1 MDGSSNSDSSYFGAK
16 LWFSSDST
24 SSQGPWGWRLDVV
37 TLLAVIGESSIA
49 EHAQTI
55 TASVL
60 CLLPRIIPAPQAL
73 LKPSRPQRLPET
85 TARMTGVYSGVVLDT
100 VGFFA
105 NIIHPLDELQPFA
118 FKVLEIKHTDRNNA
132 GGIEVPHAPMNGHSM
147 LGLSKWRT
155 NVRTNTTLSQA
166 KSIRGPPL
174 DALDD
179 EPTNPRGRATGLS
192 VASTDVE
199 AGLDLPG
206 RGIMRR
212 PTMKEKVQ
220 DFVAN
225 PTLANMASRPA
236 IPATLYSPI
245 HILEI
250 FSVLL
255 TFSII
260 GFAAK
265 QNDGTAIVAVSL
277 MASASSIVGWASW
290 WRPIL
295 MNRSHTNKVPEGD
308 VIIRTREG
316 AFLLI
321 KCTEEVAR
329 ELYSGTEECQYHVGG
344 RTYRVLMGV
353 GTFLL
358 MVSVILLGNCKWNTQ
373 LFIGGS
379 YIVLN
384 GLYWTMGL
392 LPKRYFWDLNRYI
405 YNDITPREAQNAD
418 TTTDPNDPREGVK
431 SFTRTLWY
439 AIRET
444 KRTAWVTRSGA
455 APGTL
460 QWQMW
465 LAEAEDAANDCNIT
479 WPSVARKDEIMKMR
493 DDEIKE
499 MMKKRNEDETKRR
512 REDGM
517 DKSPITARE
526 PDFDAAAQAVP
537 AVEVQPH
544 DRRQGQTGAF

>member
-1 MDGSSNSDSSYFGAK
+1 MADATNGTCDCGSPIRTGAP
-16 LWFSSDST
+16 LWFSSDGPDG
-24 SSQGPWGWRLDVV
+24 QGPMGWRLDVV

-132 GGIEVPHAPMNGHSM
+132 GGIEVPHSAANGGVPF
-147 LGLSKWRT
+147 LAKWRSGG
-155 NVRTNTTLSQA
+155 RTNTNLSLA
-166 KSIRGPPL
+166 RSIKGPPP

-179 EPTNPRGRATGLS
+179 DRGDLRGRATGLS
-192 VASTDVE
+192 VAFSDVE
-199 AGLDLPG
+199 AGPNHPIPG
-206 RGIMRR
+206 LTRR

-236 IPATLYSPI
+236 IPATLYSPV

-250 FSVLL
+250 FSGLL
-255 TFSII
+255 TFAII
-260 GFAAK
+260 GFAAWG
-265 QNDGTAIVAVSL
+265 NDGTAIIAVSL
-277 MASASSIVGWASW
+277 MALASSIVGWASW

-316 AFLLI
+316 AFLLV

-329 ELYSGTEECQYHVGG
+329 ELYSGTEECEYHVGG
-344 RTYRVLMGV
+344 QAYRALMGL

-358 MVSVILLGNCKWNTQ
+358 MASVILLGNCKWRTQ

-379 YIVLN
+379 YITLN
-384 GLYWTMGL
+384 GLYWTLGL
-392 LPKRYFWDLNRYI
+392 IPKRYFWDLSRYEFK
-405 YNDITPREAQNAD
+405 DITPKEARNAD
-418 TTTDPNDPREGVK
+418 KTTDPNDPREGVK

-444 KRTAWVTRSGA
+444 KRTAWVRRSGA
-455 APGTL
+455 APGTP
-460 QWQMW
+460 QWQKW
-465 LAEAEDAANDCNIT
+465 LAEAEAAAKAGNMK
-479 WPSVARKDEIMKMR
+479 WPAVARKDEIMKMR
-493 DDEIKE
+493 
-499 MMKKRNEDETKRR
+499 EDET
-512 REDGM
+512 
-517 DKSPITARE
+517 DKSPISAPTH
-526 PDFDAAAQAVP
+526 DFDAAEQAVP

-544 DRRQGQTGAF
+544 DRRQGQGGAF

>member
-1 MDGSSNSDSSYFGAK
+1 MATATDPRDP
-16 LWFSSDST
+16 LWWFSSDVRDAE
-24 SSQGPWGWRLDVV
+24 GPAGWRLDVV

-73 LKPSRPQRLPET
+73 LKPSRPPRLPET

-118 FKVLEIKHTDRNNA
+118 FQVLEIKHRDKNNA
-132 GGIEVPHAPMNGHSM
+132 GGIEVPQPAANGGGSF
-147 LGLSKWRT
+147 LGKLRPYP
-155 NVRTNTTLSQA
+155 RTNTSLSTA
-166 KSIRGPPL
+166 ARSIKGPPA

-179 EPTNPRGRATGLS
+179 GPVRSRGRATGHG
-192 VASTDVE
+192 VAFTSDVADVE
-199 AGLDLPG
+199 AGPTPPAPAQKLA
-206 RGIMRR
+206 RR
-212 PTMKEKVQ
+212 ATMKEKVQ

-225 PTLANMASRPA
+225 PTLANTDARPA

-250 FSVLL
+250 FSALL
-255 TFSII
+255 TFAII
-260 GFAAK
+260 GFAGSQK
-265 QNDGTAIVAVSL
+265 DGTAILAVTL
-277 MASASSIVGWASW
+277 MALASSVVGWASW

-295 MNRSHTNKVPEGD
+295 MNRSHTNQVPAGD

-329 ELYSGTEECQYHVGG
+329 ELYSGTEECEYHVGG
-344 RTYRVLMGV
+344 QAYRVLMGL
-353 GTFLL
+353 GTFLI
-358 MVSVILLGNCKWNTQ
+358 MVSVILLGNCKWNVQ
-373 LFIGGS
+373 IFIGAS
-379 YIVLN
+379 YISLN

-392 LPKRYFWDLNRYI
+392 LPKRLFWDLSRYEF
-405 YNDITPREAQNAD
+405 NDVTPPEAKNAD
-418 TTTDPNDPREGVK
+418 KTTDPNDPREGVK

-444 KRTAWVTRSGA
+444 KRTAWVRRSGA
-455 APGTL
+455 APITP
-460 QWQMW
+460 QWQLW
-465 LAEAEDAANDCNIT
+465 LAEAEAAAKAGNKT

-493 DDEIKE
+493 G
-499 MMKKRNEDETKRR
+499 EDEVPSSAT
-512 REDGM
+512 
-517 DKSPITARE
+517 SPKPART
-526 PDFDAAAQAVP
+526 FDSAEQVAPVVQ
-537 AVEVQPH
+537 VQPH
-544 DRRQGQTGAF
+544 DRNQGQSGAF

>member
-1 MDGSSNSDSSYFGAK
+1 MADSDVPPYHGAAAWFQSDGPGSN
-16 LWFSSDST
+16 
-24 SSQGPWGWRLDVV
+24 GPAGWRLDVV

-49 EHAQTI
+49 EHAQII

-118 FKVLEIKHTDRNNA
+118 FKVLEIKHTDKNNA
-132 GGIEVPHAPMNGHSM
+132 GGMEVPQPAANGTA
-147 LGLSKWRT
+147 LFSKWRM
-155 NVRTNTTLSQA
+155 NGRTNTNLSVA
-166 KSIRGPPL
+166 RSIKRPPP

-179 EPTNPRGRATGLS
+179 EPRTVRGWATGLG
-192 VASTDVE
+192 VAFSDDLE
-199 AGLDLPG
+199 AGPDAIPQ
-206 RGIMRR
+206 GITRR
-212 PTMKEKVQ
+212 QTMKEKVQ

-225 PTLANMASRPA
+225 PTLANNANRPA

-255 TFSII
+255 TFAII
-260 GFAAK
+260 GFAAWQK
-265 QNDGTAIVAVSL
+265 DGTAILAVTL

-295 MNRSHTNKVPEGD
+295 MNRSHTNKVPAGD

-316 AFLLI
+316 AFLLV

-329 ELYSGTEECQYHVGG
+329 ELYSGTEECEYHVGG
-344 RTYRVLMGV
+344 QAYRLLMGL

-358 MVSVILLGNCKWNTQ
+358 MGAVILLGNCKWKSQ
-373 LFIGGS
+373 IFVS
-379 YIVLN
+379 AAYVVLN

-392 LPKRYFWDLNRYI
+392 LPKRLFWDLSRYE
-405 YNDITPREAQNAD
+405 YKDITPPEARNAD
-418 TTTDPNDPREGVK
+418 KMTDPNDSREGVK
-431 SFTRTLWY
+431 SFTRTLWW

-444 KRTAWVTRSGA
+444 KRTAWVRRSGA
-455 APGTL
+455 APGTP
-460 QWQMW
+460 QWQLW
-465 LAEAEDAANDCNIT
+465 LAEAEAAAKAGDKN
-479 WPSVARKDEIMKMR
+479 WQSVARKDEIMKMR
-493 DDEIKE
+493 EDEINKGPVSAP
-499 MMKKRNEDETKRR
+499 TH
-512 REDGM
+512 
-517 DKSPITARE
+517 
-526 PDFDAAAQAVP
+526 DFDAAEQAVP
-537 AVEVQPH
+537 AVQVQPL
-544 DRRQGQTGAF
+544 DRNQGQGGAF

>member
-1 MDGSSNSDSSYFGAK
+1 MNDSSDADPSYRGVK
-16 LWFSSDST
+16 LWFSSDGPNAS
-24 SSQGPWGWRLDVV
+24 GPWGWRLDVV

-55 TASVL
+55 TASIL

-132 GGIEVPHAPMNGHSM
+132 GGIEVPQFPMNGNRSI
-147 LGLSKWRT
+147 LGLNKWRP
-155 NVRTNTTLSQA
+155 NARTNTSLSQG
-166 KSIRGPPL
+166 KSIKGPPP

-179 EPTNPRGRATGLS
+179 EPGNLRGRATGLS
-192 VASTDVE
+192 VGFSDVE
-199 AGLDLPG
+199 AGPDPPV
-206 RGIMRR
+206 RGITRR

-250 FSVLL
+250 FSALL
-255 TFSII
+255 TFAII
-260 GFAAK
+260 GFAAV
-265 QNDGTAIVAVSL
+265 QNDGTAIIAVSL

-295 MNRSHTNKVPEGD
+295 MNRSHTNKVPAGD

-329 ELYSGTEECQYHVGG
+329 ELYSGTEECEYHVGG

-358 MVSVILLGNCKWNTQ
+358 MASVILLGNCKWDTQ
-373 LFIGGS
+373 LFIGSS

-392 LPKRYFWDLNRYI
+392 IPKKYFWDLSRYH
-405 YNDITPREAQNAD
+405 YTDITPREAQNAD
-418 TTTDPNDPREGVK
+418 KTTDPNDPREGVK

-444 KRTAWVTRSGA
+444 KRVAWVTRSGA
-455 APGTL
+455 APSTP

-465 LAEAEDAANDCNIT
+465 LAEAETAAKEGITT

-493 DDEIKE
+493 
-499 MMKKRNEDETKRR
+499 EDETN
-512 REDGM
+512 
-517 DKSPITARE
+517 KSPVTARGH
-526 PDFDAAAQAVP
+526 DFDAAEQAVP